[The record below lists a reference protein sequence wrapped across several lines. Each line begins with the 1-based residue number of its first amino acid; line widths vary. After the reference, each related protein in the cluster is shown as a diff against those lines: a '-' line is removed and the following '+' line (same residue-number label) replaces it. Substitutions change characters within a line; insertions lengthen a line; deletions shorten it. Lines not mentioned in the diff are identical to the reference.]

1 VFWYGVAVLAVVAS
15 YCAAGALVYAWFGL
29 YGALPLSGNA
39 PLQWH
44 GLVGTYIEALL
55 RVPRPVLLGMAG
67 AVAGIIAAASLWRA
81 WQLSEGGPAL
91 AHLLGARYVY
101 PEKCNAAERRLLNV
115 VEEMSIA
122 SRIAVPPV
130 YVLEGEPAANALVA
144 GYSPNEA
151 AIIVTRGALE
161 NLSRDELQGVMGHEY
176 SHILNGDMALNMRLA
191 CILAGLSWLGERGEG
206 MVLGAAE
213 ANRGVERED
222 RGSSAIA
229 ALVGA
234 LIAFIGFPGVFA
246 ADALKAAISRERE
259 LLADAASV
267 QYTRNPDGIA
277 GALDSI
283 LSLHLATNVLSA
295 QAASVSHMFFAPVV
309 GRWWGF
315 PTHPPIEE
323 RIRHAHPR
331 FDQDAYRERRHGIR
345 REVAVLDDAGNVVR
359 SV

>member
-1 VFWYGVAVLAVVAS
+1 M
-15 YCAAGALVYAWFGL
+15 AA
-29 YGALPLSGNA
+29 
-39 PLQWH
+39 
-44 GLVGTYIEALL
+44 
-55 RVPRPVLLGMAG
+55 
-67 AVAGIIAAASLWRA
+67 AVAGIIVAASLWRA
-81 WQLSEGGPAL
+81 WQLAEGGPAL
-91 AHLLGARYVY
+91 AHLLGARYIE

-122 SRIAVPPV
+122 SGIAVPPV
-130 YVLEGEPAANALVA
+130 YVLGYETAANALVA

-161 NLSRDELQGVMGHEY
+161 NLSREELQGVMGHEY

-191 CILAGLSWLGERGEG
+191 CILAGLSWLGERGEE
-206 MVLGAAE
+206 MALAA
-213 ANRGVERED
+213 AAASRGVARED
-222 RGSSAIA
+222 RGGTAVA

-234 LIAFIGFPGVFA
+234 LLAFIGFPGVFA
-246 ADALKAAISRERE
+246 ADAIKAAISRERE
-259 LLADAASV
+259 LLADSASV

-295 QAASVSHMFFAPVV
+295 QAASVSHMFFAPVAE
-309 GRWWGF
+309 RWWGF

-331 FDQDAYRERRHGIR
+331 FNRDEYRERRHGTR
-345 REVAVLDDAGNVVR
+345 REVAVLDDAGNLVR
-359 SV
+359 NLPADSRG

>member
-1 VFWYGVAVLAVVAS
+1 M
-15 YCAAGALVYAWFGL
+15 AA
-29 YGALPLSGNA
+29 
-39 PLQWH
+39 
-44 GLVGTYIEALL
+44 
-55 RVPRPVLLGMAG
+55 

-81 WQLSEGGPAL
+81 WQLAEGGPAL
-91 AHLLGARYVY
+91 AHLLGARYIE

-122 SRIAVPPV
+122 SGIAVPPV
-130 YVLEGEPAANALVA
+130 YVLGYETAANALVA

-161 NLSRDELQGVMGHEY
+161 NLSREELQGVMGHEY

-191 CILAGLSWLGERGEG
+191 CILAGLSWLGERGEE
-206 MVLGAAE
+206 MALAA
-213 ANRGVERED
+213 AAASRGVARED
-222 RGSSAIA
+222 RGGTAVA

-234 LIAFIGFPGVFA
+234 LLAFIGFPGVFA
-246 ADALKAAISRERE
+246 ADAIKAAISRERE
-259 LLADAASV
+259 LLADSASV

-295 QAASVSHMFFAPVV
+295 QAASVSHMFFAPVAE
-309 GRWWGF
+309 RWWGF

-331 FDQDAYRERRHGIR
+331 FNRDEYRERRHGTR
-345 REVAVLDDAGNVVR
+345 REVAVLDDAGNLVR
-359 SV
+359 NLPADSRG

>member
-1 VFWYGVAVLAVVAS
+1 
-15 YCAAGALVYAWFGL
+15 
-29 YGALPLSGNA
+29 
-39 PLQWH
+39 
-44 GLVGTYIEALL
+44 
-55 RVPRPVLLGMAG
+55 
-67 AVAGIIAAASLWRA
+67 VAGIIAAASLWRA
-81 WQLSEGGPAL
+81 WQLAEGGPAL
-91 AHLLGARYVY
+91 AHLLGARYIE

-122 SRIAVPPV
+122 SGIAVPPV
-130 YVLEGEPAANALVA
+130 YVLGYETAANALVA

-161 NLSRDELQGVMGHEY
+161 NLSREELQGVMGHEY

-191 CILAGLSWLGERGEG
+191 CILAGLSWLGERGEE
-206 MVLGAAE
+206 MALAA
-213 ANRGVERED
+213 AAASRGVARED
-222 RGSSAIA
+222 RGGTAVA

-234 LIAFIGFPGVFA
+234 LLAFIGFPGVFA
-246 ADALKAAISRERE
+246 ADAIKAAISRERE
-259 LLADAASV
+259 LLADSASV

-295 QAASVSHMFFAPVV
+295 QAGSVSHMFFAPVAE
-309 GRWWGF
+309 RWWGF

-331 FDQDAYRERRHGIR
+331 FNRDEYRERRHGTR
-345 REVAVLDDAGNVVR
+345 REVAVLDDAGNLVR
-359 SV
+359 NLPADSRG